1 MERRERCI
9 QHGSVAFDPDV
20 DTYAACFQYT
30 MLANVISFGDS
41 EMTCLAKLSDGYFWG
56 NPNPWFKLGNLPLEC
71 AAEVSTWRC
80 LLALV

>member
-1 MERRERCI
+1 
-9 QHGSVAFDPDV
+9 
-20 DTYAACFQYT
+20 

-71 AAEVSTWRC
+71 AAEVST
-80 LLALV
+80 